1 MTSFRGAAIVL
12 RQLLN
17 GLCLALL
24 SGCAGPLLSDDPSPL
39 SALNA
44 METTMDGRMKTWCFG
59 RYLVDMPMEARR
71 IGGYNQ
77 YLGTRVETER
87 MTREAFR
94 ERVEK
99 RIERIRAGYADD
111 AKSRRDHRVLDKRID
126 VGEDGVILVG
136 HKPVFDD
143 THYYLDTFKFDK
155 EWVFMT
161 SKPFYSTGGRDT
173 GISDFT
179 KFVQTVRYRPEYEIP
194 RDPGICLVNGFIAN
208 DEDMEV
214 TEDASLLFELK
225 DNPDVVI
232 NIESSANIRN
242 LQPSLLERVSSG
254 QKLIQRFKGLKT
266 IRSGK
271 RRINGIPGEE
281 WLIQGP
287 SDDETGTAHMFQW
300 EAQGEVDNPD
310 KPFLHFCIESGQGVF
325 GVTGVSTMET
335 PELLKI
341 YEAIVKTIRL
351 RPTGDAAG
359 PTPLDILIIET
370 GE

>member
-1 MTSFRGAAIVL
+1 
-12 RQLLN
+12 
-17 GLCLALL
+17 
-24 SGCAGPLLSDDPSPL
+24 
-39 SALNA
+39 

-59 RYLVDMPMEARR
+59 RYLVDMPIEARLT
-71 IGGYNQ
+71 GGDNE
-77 YLGTRVETER
+77 YLGTEIKTER
-87 MTREAFR
+87 MAREAFR

-99 RIERIRAGYADD
+99 RIERIKAGYGDD
-111 AKSRRDHRVLDKRID
+111 ANPSRDGRELDKRID
-126 VGEDGVILVG
+126 VGEDGVILVS
-136 HKPVFDD
+136 HEPVFDD

-161 SKPFYSTGGRDT
+161 SKPLLTASSLQQTNRSVDR
-173 GISDFT
+173 FT

-194 RDPGICLVNGFIAN
+194 RDPGICLVYGFIAN
-208 DEDMEV
+208 DENMEV
-214 TEDASLLFELK
+214 TEDAILQFELK

-232 NIESSANIRN
+232 NIESSANIRD
-242 LQPSLLERVSSG
+242 LQPSLLERMSSG
-254 QKLIQRFKGLKT
+254 QKLIMKFKGLKT
-266 IRSGK
+266 LRSGK

-281 WLIQGP
+281 WLIQGL
-287 SDDETGTAHMFQW
+287 SNDKLSSAHIFQW

-310 KPFLHFCIESGQGVF
+310 KPSLQLRIESGQGVL

-359 PTPLDILIIET
+359 PKPLDILIIET